1 MKITTFLNVV
11 CFDFPQKKQHQK
23 SRYMQDYTLSEAFA
37 LTQTFN
43 IPVFGGQLDVNWNS
57 NAQVTQW
64 GGLAYFISY
73 LKTSGQFNRLVEDA
87 PFHYTSPNAPDV
99 RDVVGTIVLA
109 IICGFTRYVHIN
121 RLRNDAVLAALLDL
135 ERIVCEDSVRRAL
148 KAADEQEL
156 NAWLSRH
163 EKDVF
168 DKLLDYQY
176 VLDID
181 SKYIGAEAIVRTT
194 STNIRINTVG
204 ADS

>member
-1 MKITTFLNVV
+1 
-11 CFDFPQKKQHQK
+11 
-23 SRYMQDYTLSEAFA
+23 MQDDTLSKAFA
-37 LTQTFN
+37 LTETFN
-43 IPVFGGQLDVNWNS
+43 IPAFGGQLDVSWNS

-64 GGLAYFISY
+64 GSLAYFISC
-73 LKTSGQFNRLVEDA
+73 LKTSGLFNRLVEDA

-99 RDVVGTIVLA
+99 RDAVGTIVLA

-163 EKDVF
+163 QKDVF

>member
-1 MKITTFLNVV
+1 
-11 CFDFPQKKQHQK
+11 
-23 SRYMQDYTLSEAFA
+23 MQDYTLSKASA
-37 LTQTFN
+37 PTHTFN
-43 IPVFGGQLDVNWNS
+43 IPAFGGQLDVSWNS
-57 NAQVTQW
+57 SLQVTQW

-73 LKTSGQFNRLVEDA
+73 LETSGLFDRLVEDA
-87 PFHYTSPNAPDV
+87 PFHYTSPNAPNV

-121 RLRNDAVLAALLDL
+121 RLRNDTVLAGLLDL

-168 DKLLDYQY
+168 DKLLDYRY
-176 VLDID
+176 GIFASLLDCLK
-181 SKYIGAEAIVRTT
+181 SEKLRHPFKQKH
-194 STNIRINTVG
+194 SIR
-204 ADS
+204 